1 MTVRDLDGVIAEAQ
15 RMQTAHPKQAV
26 HPYSESGRRIVSVF
40 CVCSALGAVAQ
51 SAGFRKPFLAIE
63 PALDPR
69 VWQSMRTKN
78 DTSGAGDLAVRMT
91 KGFARATIFD
101 SGEVGMASRQVI
113 LYFDDQKDA
122 LRFALAAGS
131 VMSSAGEITDEQRN
145 LIQETQRA
153 SRILLDEP
161 VNTGAASEP
170 AR

>member
-1 MTVRDLDGVIAEAQ
+1 
-15 RMQTAHPKQAV
+15 
-26 HPYSESGRRIVSVF
+26 
-40 CVCSALGAVAQ
+40 VAQ

-69 VWQSMRTKN
+69 VLQRMRTKN

-101 SGEVGMASRQVI
+101 SGEVGMAARQVI

-131 VMSSAGEITDEQRN
+131 VMSSAGEITDEQQN

-153 SRILLDEP
+153 SRVLLDEP
-161 VNTGAASEP
+161 VNTGAASET